1 MTELSKYDNYFFQNM
16 RDFMEDDEHHGLL
29 SCEWNGNFKSRE
41 DYRKL
46 EIFVTLTYKN
56 VKVRL
61 TNPF

>member
-29 SCEWNGNFKSRE
+29 SSEWNGNFKSRE

-61 TNPF
+61 TNPI